1 VVHTFRAG
9 RFEEAIAQVKRL
21 LGEDALIVSR
31 RDLGPTELRLGERRG
46 VEVTAI
52 SGQDADRSK
61 PDKRKRGSLG
71 MLDRRLRTS
80 GVPDRATDALIS
92 NLRTQQG
99 ERALSPGLMQELLC
113 SALSQELLFAGGIG
127 AARVVA
133 LVGPTGVGK
142 TTTIA
147 KIAAHEQLVKNR
159 TIALVTIDEY
169 RVGGV
174 EQLGRYA
181 DLIGCPMEIA
191 SDAHSLEVALRKL
204 AGADLVLVDT
214 AGRSPRDAW
223 ALSAMAECLHAV
235 QEPIEVHLC
244 LPVAMRE
251 RELRTAVEHCSVLQ
265 PSRLTCTKVD
275 EAICCG
281 TIVAAHVQ
289 SGLPLGYFTTGQ
301 RVPED
306 ISVASAELLAAL
318 LCGEDVN

>member
-9 RFEEAIAQVKRL
+9 RFEEAIAQVKRT

-31 RDLGPTELRLGERRG
+31 RDLGPHELSLGESRG

-52 SGQDADRSK
+52 SGRDAQRSEINTHTA
-61 PDKRKRGSLG
+61 SALG
-71 MLDRRLRTS
+71 ILDRRLRAS
-80 GVPDRATDALIS
+80 GVPDRAVDSLLASVRRRSSGRELGPVAL
-92 NLRTQQG
+92 
-99 ERALSPGLMQELLC
+99 QEHLAGVLD
-113 SALSQELLFAGGIG
+113 QELLFAGGVG
-127 AARVVA
+127 AARVLA

-147 KIAAHEQLVKNR
+147 KIAAHEQLVRRKKVG
-159 TIALVTIDEY
+159 LVTIDEY

-181 DLIGCPMEIA
+181 DLIGCPMEVA
-191 SDAHSLEVALRKL
+191 SDARSLEVALRKL
-204 AGADLVLVDT
+204 SKRDLVLVDT
-214 AGRSPRDAW
+214 AGRSPRDTW
-223 ALSAMAECLHAV
+223 ALNSMAECLQGA

-244 LPVAMRE
+244 LPVATRE
-251 RELRTAVEHCSVLQ
+251 RELRTMIEQCSLLS

-281 TIVAAHVQ
+281 TIVAAHIQ

-306 ISVASAELLAAL
+306 LSIASAEILAAL

>member
-9 RFEEAIAQVKRL
+9 RFEEAIAQVKRM
-21 LGEDALIVSR
+21 LGDDALIVSR
-31 RDLGPTELRLGERRG
+31 RDLGPNELRLGESRG

-52 SGQDADRSK
+52 ANRDAKPEDIDVHASSG
-61 PDKRKRGSLG
+61 LG
-71 MLDRRLRTS
+71 ILDRRLRAS
-80 GVPDRATDALIS
+80 GVPDRATDSLIHTLRKRIGSREVGPAAL
-92 NLRTQQG
+92 
-99 ERALSPGLMQELLC
+99 QELL
-113 SALSQELLFAGGIG
+113 AKVLRDELLFSGGTSG
-127 AARVVA
+127 ARVIA

-147 KIAAHEQLVKNR
+147 KLAAHEQLVRRQNVG
-159 TIALVTIDEY
+159 LVTIDEY
-169 RVGGV
+169 RIGGV

-181 DLIGCPMEIA
+181 DLIGCPMEVA
-191 SDAHSLEVALRKL
+191 SDARSLEVALRKL
-204 AGADLVLVDT
+204 SSADLVLVDT

-223 ALSAMAECLHAV
+223 AMKAMSECLHGA
-235 QEPIEVHLC
+235 QEPVEVHLC

-251 RELRTAVEHCSVLQ
+251 RELRNAIEHCSVLS

-281 TIVAAHVQ
+281 SIVAAHIQ

>member
-1 VVHTFRAG
+1 MVHTFRAG
-9 RFEEAIAQVKRL
+9 RFEEAIAQVKRM
-21 LGEDALIVSR
+21 LGDDALIVSR
-31 RDLGPTELRLGERRG
+31 RDLGPNELRLGESRG

-52 SGQDADRSK
+52 ANRDAEREDIDVHAS
-61 PDKRKRGSLG
+61 SALG
-71 MLDRRLRTS
+71 MLDRRLRAS
-80 GVPDRATDALIS
+80 GVPDRAADSLIHILRRRVGKREVGPAL
-92 NLRTQQG
+92 L
-99 ERALSPGLMQELLC
+99 QELLVKV
-113 SALSQELLFAGGIG
+113 LRDELLFSGGESG
-127 AARVVA
+127 ARVIA

-147 KIAAHEQLVKNR
+147 KLAAHEQLVR
-159 TIALVTIDEY
+159 RQSVGLVTIDEY
-169 RVGGV
+169 RIGGV

-181 DLIGCPMEIA
+181 DLIGCPMEVA
-191 SDAHSLEVALRKL
+191 SDARSLEVALRKL
-204 AGADLVLVDT
+204 SSADLVLVDT

-223 ALSAMAECLHAV
+223 AMKAMAECLQGA

-251 RELRTAVEHCSVLQ
+251 RELRTAIEHCSVLS

-281 TIVAAHVQ
+281 SIVAAHVH

>member
-1 VVHTFRAG
+1 VVHTFKAT
-9 RFEEAIAQVKRL
+9 RFEEAIVQVKRV
-21 LGEDALIVSR
+21 LGDDAMIVSR
-31 RDLGPTELRLGERRG
+31 RDLGPSELRLGEPRG

-52 SGQDADRSK
+52 SGREARSQGV
-61 PDKRKRGSLG
+61 DQRATGSLA
-71 MLDRRLRTS
+71 MLDRRLRSS
-80 GVPDRATDALIS
+80 GVPDRATDSLIASLRRHQNGRELGPAALQALLS
-92 NLRTQQG
+92 KVLG
-99 ERALSPGLMQELLC
+99 EELI
-113 SALSQELLFAGGIG
+113 FGGGIS

-147 KIAAHEQLVKNR
+147 KIAAHEQLVKGR
-159 TIALVTIDEY
+159 SVGLVTIDEY

-181 DLIGCPMEIA
+181 ELIGCPMEVA
-191 SDAHSLEVALRKL
+191 SDARTLEVALRKL
-204 AGADLVLVDT
+204 GDADLVLVDT

-235 QEPIEVHLC
+235 QEPVEVQLC

-251 RELRTAVEHCSVLQ
+251 RELRTALEHCSVLS

-281 TIVAAHVQ
+281 AIVAAHIQ

-306 ISVASAELLAAL
+306 ISVASADTLAAL

>member
-1 VVHTFRAG
+1 MVHTFRAG
-9 RFEEAIAQVKRL
+9 RFEEAIAQIKRV
-21 LGEDALIVSR
+21 LGDDALIVSR
-31 RDLGPTELRLGERRG
+31 RDLGPNELRLGEMRG

-52 SGQDADRSK
+52 SGREAKSQNIDS
-61 PDKRKRGSLG
+61 RGSGALS
-71 MLDRRLRTS
+71 MMERRLRTS

-92 NLRTQQG
+92 SLRRRQNGKNLG
-99 ERALSPGLMQELLC
+99 PAALQEQLAKVLHEELM
-113 SALSQELLFAGGIG
+113 FGGGIG

-147 KIAAHEQLVKNR
+147 KIAAHEQLVKER
-159 TIALVTIDEY
+159 VVGLVTIDEY

-174 EQLGRYA
+174 EQLARYSE
-181 DLIGCPMEIA
+181 LIGCPMEIA
-191 SDAHSLEVALRKL
+191 SDGRSLEVALRRL
-204 AGADLVLVDT
+204 GHCDLVLVDT

-223 ALSAMAECLHAV
+223 ALTSMSECLHAA
-235 QEPIEVHLC
+235 QEPVEVHLC
-244 LPVAMRE
+244 LPAAMRE
-251 RELRTAVEHCSVLQ
+251 RELRTAVENCAVLS

-281 TIVAAHVQ
+281 AIVAAHVQ

>member
-1 VVHTFRAG
+1 MVHTFRAG
-9 RFEEAIAQVKRL
+9 RFEEAIAQVRRV
-21 LGEDALIVSR
+21 LGEDAFIVSR
-31 RDLGPTELRLGERRG
+31 RDLRPNELRIGETGG
-46 VEVTAI
+46 VEVTAM
-52 SGQDADRSK
+52 SGAAAVSG
-61 PDKRKRGSLG
+61 KREPRKNGTLA
-71 MLDRRLRTS
+71 MLERRLVSS
-80 GVPDRATDALIS
+80 GVP
-92 NLRTQQG
+92 
-99 ERALSPGLMQELLC
+99 ERAAAHLMRSLEQRHRGEVLSSSTVRALL
-113 SALSQELLFAGGIG
+113 ANVLEAELLFGGGLG
-127 AARVVA
+127 AARAVA

-147 KIAAHEQLVKNR
+147 KIAAHEQLVKRRNVG
-159 TIALVTIDEY
+159 LVTIDEY

-181 DLIGCPMEIA
+181 ELIGCPMQVA
-191 SDAHSLEVALRKL
+191 SDARTLEVALRRL
-204 AGADLVLVDT
+204 ADCDLVLIDT

-223 ALSAMAECLHAV
+223 ALNAMADCLQHA
-235 QEPIEVHLC
+235 QEPVEVHLC

-251 RELRTAVEHCSVLQ
+251 RELRTAIEQCAVLS

-281 TIVAAHVQ
+281 SIVAAHVQ

-306 ISVASAELLAAL
+306 ISVASAESLAAL